1 MSQAINGAVGLRS
14 AIAAATATVLI
25 TPPAKTGKL
34 PNRLPISATRMSS
47 GTPGPQ
53 SASQRVTRQRGK
65 L

>member
-1 MSQAINGAVGLRS
+1 LP
-14 AIAAATATVLI
+14 ATATVLI
-25 TPPAKTGKL
+25 TPPIKTGKL
-34 PNRLPISATRMSS
+34 PNRLPMSATRMSC